1 MEKNEKTDM
10 TEKNDAE
17 IPFQVD
23 ELLSD
28 VETVGIAGHIK
39 PDGDCTG
46 STLALYNYIKD
57 NYPDIRV
64 TLYLE
69 PIPNLFKFL
78 QRSEEINHD
87 FAAEDAAYDLF
98 FSLDCGDEGRL
109 GGAFR
114 YFDGAKKTVCIDHHI
129 SNQSFADLNYIRPD
143 ASSTSELVF
152 GLLDESKIT
161 KEIAECLYVGIIH
174 DTGVF
179 QYSCTSSKTM
189 NIAGRLMDKGID
201 YPNIVDKTFFEKTFE
216 QNQILGTALLK
227 ARRYFDDRCIA
238 TIITAQDMA
247 DCHALPKHLEGIV
260 AQLRST
266 KGVDVAIL
274 IYENN
279 NGIATIQNRSK
290 RNRVD
295 RENMIQECGNPIVE
309 DDFHG
314 FSHRNCEG
322 TEQLHGTY
330 KISMRTNGAADV
342 AAICMKHGGGGHVR
356 AAGATMSGDP
366 EEILRTL
373 LNDVKEQL
381 H

>member
-10 TEKNDAE
+10 TEKRDAG
-17 IPFQVD
+17 IPFRVD
-23 ELLSD
+23 ELLAG

-46 STLALYNYIKD
+46 STLALYNYIKN
-57 NYPDIRV
+57 NYPGIRV

-78 QRSEEINHD
+78 QRSEEIQHD
-87 FAAEDAAYDLF
+87 FSSDASYDLF
-98 FSLDCGDEGRL
+98 FSLDCGDESRL

-114 YFDGAKKTVCIDHHI
+114 YFEGAKKTVCIDHHI
-129 SNQSFADLNYIRPD
+129 SNQSFADLNDIRPD

-152 GLLDESKIT
+152 DLLDEAKIT

-227 ARRYFDDRCIA
+227 ARRFFDDRCIA
-238 TIITAQDMA
+238 SIITAQDMA

-274 IYENN
+274 IYEN
-279 NGIATIQNRSK
+279 
-290 RNRVD
+290 VD
-295 RENMIQECGNPIVE
+295 G
-309 DDFHG
+309 
-314 FSHRNCEG
+314 S
-322 TEQLHGTY
+322 Y

-342 AAICMKHGGGGHVR
+342 AAICMRHGGGGHVR

-366 EEILRTL
+366 EVILQTL
-373 LNDVKEQL
+373 LEDVREQL
-381 H
+381 

>member
-1 MEKNEKTDM
+1 MEKIEKTDM

-17 IPFQVD
+17 IPFRVD
-23 ELLSD
+23 ELLSA
-28 VETVGIAGHIK
+28 VESVGIAGHIK

-46 STLALYNYIKD
+46 STLALYNYIRD
-57 NYPDIRV
+57 YYPDIRV

-78 QRSEEINHD
+78 QRSEEINSD
-87 FAAEDAAYDLF
+87 FSKDVPYDLF

-109 GGAFR
+109 GGASR
-114 YFDGAKKTVCIDHHI
+114 YFDGAKQTVCIDHHI
-129 SNQSFADLNYIRPD
+129 SNRSFADLNYILPD

-152 GLLDESKIT
+152 GILDEKKIT
-161 KEIAECLYVGIIH
+161 KKIAECLYVGIVH

-189 NIAGRLMDKGID
+189 NIAGRLMDKGIN
-201 YPNIVDKTFFEKTFE
+201 YPDIVDRTFFEKTFE

-227 ARRYFDDRCIA
+227 AKRFFDGRCIA
-238 TIITAQDMA
+238 SIITSQDMA

-274 IYENN
+274 IYEN
-279 NGIATIQNRSK
+279 A
-290 RNRVD
+290 D
-295 RENMIQECGNPIVE
+295 
-309 DDFHG
+309 
-314 FSHRNCEG
+314 
-322 TEQLHGTY
+322 GTY
-330 KISMRTNGAADV
+330 KVSMRTNGAVDV
-342 AAICMKHGGGGHVR
+342 AAICVKHGGGGHVR

-366 EEILRTL
+366 EEILKTL
-373 LNDVKEQL
+373 LEDIKEVL
-381 H
+381 